1 MSQSVLIQAVV
12 YLAAAVVCV
21 PIAKRLG
28 LGSVLGYLLAGVLIG
43 PAGLEL
49 IGTEGQDVMHYA
61 EFGVVIML
69 FLIGLELE
77 PELLWRMRTAILGL
91 GGFQVLLTMLGGMG
105 LAMLAGLAWQPALAT
120 GMILAMSSTAIVLQ
134 MLKEKGLTESSAG
147 RSAFAVLLF
156 QDIAVIPILA
166 VMPLLQIYPI
176 VATGAEGHHSLVE
189 HLPGLLRVLVVVG
202 SVGGVVA
209 LGRFGMRPI
218 FRVIAGTG
226 LREVFIATALLLV
239 VGVALLMELVGL
251 SPALGAFVA
260 GVVLANSEYKREL
273 ESDIDPF
280 RGLLLGLFFIAVG
293 TSIDIALIAA
303 NVGVVMGIVL
313 TIMVLKAAVLW
324 GLGGRFKLG
333 TDQNL
338 IFSLA
343 LCQVGEFAFV
353 LLSFAQQNGILATD
367 TVGLL
372 TASVALTMAL
382 TPVLM
387 LVNERWLLPRL
398 GTRDKPGRTE
408 DAVEEKNPVIIAGFG
423 PFGNTV
429 GRFLRANNVG
439 TTVLDMD
446 SDRVDLLR
454 KIGLKVYYGD
464 ASRYD
469 LLRAA
474 GADDARLIVVAL
486 DTTEQSVE
494 LVETVRKHFP
504 HLQILARAMDWSDAY
519 ELVDAQVPHTRVY
532 RETLDTSVRM
542 GVDVLR
548 ELGVRAYH
556 AQRAA
561 HLFIKQDLTHLDEL
575 ARVRHDEKLYFNTTR
590 RQLREIEQLMEF
602 NEKNRWL
609 KEINDGWDTET
620 LRAEVKSIK

>member
-1 MSQSVLIQAVV
+1 MSQSVLLQAVV

-43 PAGLEL
+43 PAGFEL
-49 IGTEGQDVMHYA
+49 VGTEGQDVMHYA

-69 FLIGLELE
+69 FLVGLELE
-77 PELLWRMRTAILGL
+77 PELLWKMRASILGL
-91 GGFQVLLTMLGGMG
+91 GGLQVLASTLLVAGV
-105 LAMLAGLAWQPALAT
+105 AMLAGLAWQPALAT
-120 GMILAMSSTAIVLQ
+120 GMILGMSSTAIVLQ
-134 MLKEKGLTESSAG
+134 MLNEKGLMDSSAG
-147 RSAFAVLLF
+147 RSSFAVLLF

-166 VMPLLQIYPI
+166 IMPLLATYPL
-176 VATGAEGHHSLVE
+176 ATGGGEADHSLVAD
-189 HLPGLLRVLVVVG
+189 LPGGIRMLVVIGAVLA
-202 SVGGVVA
+202 VVV
-209 LGRFGMRPI
+209 LGRYAMRPI
-218 FRVIAGTG
+218 FRIIAGTG

-260 GVVLANSEYKREL
+260 GVVLANSEYKTEL

-293 TSIDIALIAA
+293 TSIDMGLIATNIGRVVA
-303 NVGVVMGIVL
+303 VVLVVML
-313 TIMVLKAAVLW
+313 LKAVVLW
-324 GLGGRFKLG
+324 GLGKRFRLS

-338 IFSLA
+338 TFSLA

-353 LLSFAQQNGILATD
+353 LLSFAGQNGILNSETI
-367 TVGLL
+367 GLL

-382 TPVLM
+382 TPVVM
-387 LVNERWLLPRL
+387 LVNERVLLPRF
-398 GTRDKPGRTE
+398 GTTDKPERSP

-469 LLRAA
+469 LLEAA
-474 GADDARLIVVAL
+474 GAADARIIVVAL
-486 DTTEQSVE
+486 DTTEQS
-494 LVETVRKHFP
+494 LNLIRTVRKHFP
-504 HLQILARAMDWSDAY
+504 HLRILARAIDWDDAY
-519 ELVDAQVPHTRVY
+519 DLVDASLPYTSVY

-548 ELGVRAYH
+548 ELGTRAYH

-561 HLFIKQDLTHLDEL
+561 HLFIKQDLLVLNEL
-575 ARVRHDEKLYFNTTR
+575 AAVRHDEKLYFNTTR
-590 RQLREIEQLMEF
+590 RQIREIEQLMAY
-602 NEKNRWL
+602 NEENRWM
-609 KEINDGWDTET
+609 KEINEGWDAES
-620 LRAEVKSIK
+620 LRAEANRG

>member
-1 MSQSVLIQAVV
+1 MSQSVLLQAVV

-43 PAGLEL
+43 PAGFEL
-49 IGTEGQDVMHYA
+49 VGTEGQDVMHYA

-69 FLIGLELE
+69 FLVGLELE
-77 PELLWRMRTAILGL
+77 PELLWKMRASILGL
-91 GGFQVLLTMLGGMG
+91 GGLQVLASTLLVAGV
-105 LAMLAGLAWQPALAT
+105 AMLAGLAWQPALAT
-120 GMILAMSSTAIVLQ
+120 GMILGMSSTAIVLQ
-134 MLKEKGLTESSAG
+134 MLNEKGLMDSSAG
-147 RSAFAVLLF
+147 RSSFAVLLF

-166 VMPLLQIYPI
+166 IMPLLATYPL
-176 VATGAEGHHSLVE
+176 ATGGGEADHSLVAD
-189 HLPGLLRVLVVVG
+189 LPGGIRMLVVIGAVLA
-202 SVGGVVA
+202 VVV
-209 LGRFGMRPI
+209 LGRYAMRPI
-218 FRVIAGTG
+218 FRIIAGTG

-260 GVVLANSEYKREL
+260 GVVLANSEYKTEL

-293 TSIDIALIAA
+293 TSIDMGLIATNIGRVVA
-303 NVGVVMGIVL
+303 VVLVVML
-313 TIMVLKAAVLW
+313 LKAVVLW
-324 GLGGRFKLG
+324 GLGKRFRLS

-338 IFSLA
+338 TFSLA

-353 LLSFAQQNGILATD
+353 LLSFAGQNGILNSETI
-367 TVGLL
+367 GLL

-382 TPVLM
+382 TPVVM
-387 LVNERWLLPRL
+387 LVNERVLLPRF
-398 GTRDKPGRTE
+398 GTTDKPERSP

-469 LLRAA
+469 LLEAA
-474 GADDARLIVVAL
+474 GAADARIIVVAL
-486 DTTEQSVE
+486 DTTEQS
-494 LVETVRKHFP
+494 LNLIRTVRKHFP
-504 HLQILARAMDWSDAY
+504 HLRILARAIDWDDAY
-519 ELVDAQVPHTRVY
+519 DLVDASLPYTNVY

-548 ELGVRAYH
+548 ELGTRAYH

-561 HLFIKQDLTHLDEL
+561 HLFIKQDLLVLNEL
-575 ARVRHDEKLYFNTTR
+575 AAVRHDEKLYFNTTR
-590 RQLREIEQLMEF
+590 RQIREIEQLMAY
-602 NEKNRWL
+602 NEENRWM
-609 KEINDGWDTET
+609 KEINEGWDAES
-620 LRAEVKSIK
+620 LRAEANRG